1 MNGWIRAVRSFAK
14 TIGEGRKDASNFSD
28 GRKDLEEIQ
37 MANVQSSLRKVMSI
51 DGAIGVALVD
61 TNDGLTL
68 ATAGGGQRINL
79 DVAGAGNLDVV
90 RAKMKVMDQL
100 GLDDRIED
108 ILITL
113 STQFHLIRPLE
124 RNSVSLFLYVALDRE
139 RGNLGMARHQLRAI
153 EAELEI

>member
-14 TIGEGRKDASNFSD
+14 IIGEAGKDASNSSD

-37 MANVQSSLRKVMSI
+37 MANVQSCLRKVMSI

-68 ATAGGGQRINL
+68 ATAGGGNRINL
-79 DVAGAGNLDVV
+79 DIAGAGNLDVV
-90 RAKMKVMDQL
+90 RAKMRVMDQL
-100 GLDDRIED
+100 GLDDKIED

-113 STQFHLIRPLE
+113 GTQFHLIRPME
-124 RNSVSLFLYVALDRE
+124 RNSVGLFLYVALDRE
-139 RGNLGMARHQLRAI
+139 RGNLGMARHQLKAI